1 MEFLVAVSENSKHL
15 AGAREIIGKLWSLN
29 VMAHA
34 SGDLVM
40 LPLKRSTLDS
50 FIQNMIKSTS
60 TFGTNILLY
69 LDDGFKPYTL
79 FEFEEF

>member
-1 MEFLVAVSENSKHL
+1 M
-15 AGAREIIGKLWSLN
+15 AR
-29 VMAHA
+29 A